1 MKNIHFKNK
10 NANCIYHSNHASNY
24 LPIKEILDRDKDKI
38 LSVIEYRL
46 THQESLRPEYYRA
59 L

>member
-1 MKNIHFKNK
+1 MN
-10 NANCIYHSNHASNY
+10 
-24 LPIKEILDRDKDKI
+24 RDKDKI